1 VKINPKKLS
10 VAMTAKG
17 VDAAQLATAMAEPG
31 ISVKD
36 LESALNNWLGGRD
49 HPRCK
54 APTIRRIAQILG
66 VRVADITKFT
76 SQFRN
81 HRGSPRKAKL
91 LIDLIRGK
99 SVVDAENQLTFT
111 TKRAA
116 LDIKRC
122 LKAASID
129 AEQHGDVNYDKLFVS
144 EATVDQATVMKR
156 FQPKD
161 RGRAHSIEKFFSHI
175 TISVEERNK

>member
-1 VKINPKKLS
+1 MKINPKKLAS
-10 VAMTAKG
+10 AMAQKG
-17 VDAAQLATAMAEPG
+17 VDASQLAAAMAEPG
-31 ISVKD
+31 VSAQTI
-36 LESALNNWLGGRD
+36 ESALNNWLGGRD

-66 VRVADITKFT
+66 VRVADISKFT
-76 SQFRN
+76 CQFRN

-99 SVVDAENQLTFT
+99 SVVDAENQLSFT

-116 LDIKRC
+116 LDIKRA

-129 AEQHGDVNYDKLFVS
+129 AEQHGEVNYDKLFVS
-144 EATVDQATVMKR
+144 EATVDQGTVMKR

-161 RGRAHSIEKFFSHI
+161 RGRAHSIHKFFSHI
-175 TISVEERNK
+175 TISVEERSK

>member
-1 VKINPKKLS
+1 MRINSKKLTS
-10 VAMTAKG
+10 AMKAKG
-17 VDAAQLATAMAEPG
+17 VDVASLAGAITEPG
-31 ISVKD
+31 FSAAD
-36 LESALNNWLGGRD
+36 AQSALGNWMNGSD

-54 APTIRRIAQILG
+54 APMARKIAQILG
-66 VRVADITKFT
+66 VRVADICKFT
-76 SQFRN
+76 SQFKN

-122 LKAASID
+122 LKAATID
-129 AEQHGDVNYDKLFVS
+129 AEQHGEVNYDKLFVT
-144 EATVDQATVMKR
+144 EATVDQSTVMKR

-161 RGRAHSIEKFFSHI
+161 RGRAHAIQKFFSHI
-175 TISVEERNK
+175 TISVEEKTK

>member
-1 VKINPKKLS
+1 VKINPKKLAS
-10 VAMTAKG
+10 AMAQKG
-17 VDAAQLATAMAEPG
+17 VDASQLAAAMAEPG
-31 ISVKD
+31 ISAKD
-36 LESALNNWLGGRD
+36 LESAINNWVGGRD

-54 APTIRRIAQILG
+54 ATTIRRIAQILG
-66 VRVADITKFT
+66 VRIADITKFT
-76 SQFRN
+76 CQFRN

-99 SVVDAENQLTFT
+99 SVVDAENQLSFT

-116 LDIKRC
+116 LDIKRA

-129 AEQHGDVNYDKLFVS
+129 AEQHGEVNYDKLFVS
-144 EATVDQATVMKR
+144 EAMVDQGTVMKR

-161 RGRAHSIEKFFSHI
+161 RGRAHRILKRMSHI
-175 TISVEERNK
+175 KIALVQKD